1 MPTLTRALPASWRS
15 WATWRSRRTLSAK
28 HCGST
33 VDMPVHG
40 RGWRPD
46 SGANSP
52 SPTEARIEELLNDP
66 SLPPDRRRP
75 LLFGLAHVLD
85 GRGEFERAADLF
97 AEANASQLADF
108 RASGKGYDPAAHR
121 RFVDRLIAKFT
132 PEFFERVRG
141 AGSDTERP
149 VFIVGMPRSGTS
161 LVEQIL
167 ASHPRVFGA
176 GELRLVR
183 ETFEALPAET
193 DHPMLAPLDCVDH
206 VDRDSLRNLAHR
218 HLDALASRNTTADRI
233 IDKMPENTLYLG
245 LIVAMFPRARLIHCR
260 RDSRDVALSCWMTHF
275 AEMRW
280 ACDLDHIASR
290 IVENDRAM
298 DHWRRVPPVPI
309 FELEYE
315 AMVAD
320 LEDAARQLVAWCG
333 LEWEPACLDFH
344 KARRHVRTTSVAQV
358 RGPIYNSS
366 VGRWRNYER
375 PLAPLFAKLGRS
387 S

>member
-1 MPTLTRALPASWRS
+1 
-15 WATWRSRRTLSAK
+15 
-28 HCGST
+28 
-33 VDMPVHG
+33 
-40 RGWRPD
+40 
-46 SGANSP
+46 
-52 SPTEARIEELLNDP
+52 
-66 SLPPDRRRP
+66 
-75 LLFGLAHVLD
+75 
-85 GRGEFERAADLF
+85 
-97 AEANASQLADF
+97 
-108 RASGKGYDPAAHR
+108 
-121 RFVDRLIAKFT
+121 
-132 PEFFERVRG
+132 
-141 AGSDTERP
+141 
-149 VFIVGMPRSGTS
+149 
-161 LVEQIL
+161 
-167 ASHPRVFGA
+167 
-176 GELRLVR
+176 
-183 ETFEALPAET
+183 
-193 DHPMLAPLDCVDH
+193 
-206 VDRDSLRNLAHR
+206 
-218 HLDALASRNTTADRI
+218 
-233 IDKMPENTLYLG
+233 
-245 LIVAMFPRARLIHCR
+245 
-260 RDSRDVALSCWMTHF
+260 MTHF